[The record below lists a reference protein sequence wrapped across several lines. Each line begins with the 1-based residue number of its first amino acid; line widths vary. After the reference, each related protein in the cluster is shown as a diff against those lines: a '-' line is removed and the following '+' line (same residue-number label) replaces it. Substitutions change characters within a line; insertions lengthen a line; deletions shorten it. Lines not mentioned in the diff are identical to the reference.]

1 MGVSYIYFD
10 ELELN
15 NENKFYLDFSS
26 NSHATNTILFSPE
39 KDCFMTSMFCPLNIK
54 PDISKSAKKYKE
66 IKEL

>member
-26 NSHATNTILFSPE
+26 NSHVTNTILFSAE
-39 KDCFMTSMFCPLNIK
+39 KDCFITSVFCPLNIK
-54 PDISKSAKKYKE
+54 RDVSESAKKYKE